1 VISSASGM
9 ERGKVFYRPTDWL
22 GLRDPMTH
30 LLDWMTDD
38 SYYMLTDDP
47 GLLTDTRIMLT
58 VYYR

>member
-1 VISSASGM
+1 M

>member
-1 VISSASGM
+1 M
-9 ERGKVFYRPTDWL
+9 PL
-22 GLRDPMTH
+22 TH

-47 GLLTDTRIMLT
+47 GLLTDMCIMLT